1 MANITKLKFLG
12 IVLRLSL
19 AISIGATVFDVYQI
33 QHLWVEEIKENRDIK
48 FTMDC
53 AIKIP
58 EGRIQSNKNEYGNID
73 VAKLGCLAGSDGET
87 FFVSLEELQ
96 RHRAGEYIIYVYQKH
111 FDFESN
117 VTVFFLFFLCTN
129 IVGLMLVAAYA
140 LSRWIIGWD
149 R

>member
-12 IVLRLSL
+12 IVFRLSL
-19 AISIGATVFDVYQI
+19 AISIGATVFDAYQI
-33 QHLWVEEIKENRDIK
+33 HQLWVETMHVNADIK
-48 FTMDC
+48 FTLDC

-58 EGRIQSNKNEYGNID
+58 EGKIQSYKNEFGNID
-73 VAKLGCLAGSDGET
+73 VAKLGCRAGSDGET
-87 FFVSLEELQ
+87 FFVTLDELQ
-96 RHRAGEYIIYVYQKH
+96 RHRAGEFLLLYQNH

-117 VTVFFLFFLCTN
+117 VDAFFFFFLCTN
-129 IVGLMLVAAYA
+129 IVGVMLVAAYA